1 MLIWAMIRKRIIH
14 IIGSIRGEI
23 AICIV
28 HCGINAILTVN
39 EKVFAVIV
47 KNVFWA
53 HSLHCLKN
61 ITMIAIYIVI
71 YIKINSF
78 NCGKILR
85 AYYTNL

>member
-71 YIKINSF
+71 YIK
-78 NCGKILR
+78 
-85 AYYTNL
+85 